1 MVDCIL
7 YHNPRWGKS
16 REAVSLLNE
25 NNINYDL
32 VEYLKNPLSVTEVM
46 SLSNKLGLAPSEFV
60 RKSEK
65 DFKENNL
72 GEIITDNK
80 KMAKSISKFPK
91 IMERPI
97 FVKGQQAIIGRPPEN
112 ILKLINK

>member
-1 MVDCIL
+1 M
-7 YHNPRWGKS
+7 
-16 REAVSLLNE
+16 SLLNE

-65 DFKENNL
+65 DF
-72 GEIITDNK
+72 
-80 KMAKSISKFPK
+80 
-91 IMERPI
+91 
-97 FVKGQQAIIGRPPEN
+97 
-112 ILKLINK
+112 

>member
-1 MVDCIL
+1 MSDYIL

-25 NNINYDL
+25 NNINYVL

-46 SLSNKLGLAPSEFV
+46 SLSSKLGLAPGEFV

-65 DFKENNL
+65 
-72 GEIITDNK
+72 EISSHIDNITLLIDKANFLFLDLSIK
-80 KMAKSISKFPK
+80 K
-91 IMERPI
+91 
-97 FVKGQQAIIGRPPEN
+97 
-112 ILKLINK
+112 KLIRFNYLVKLRNLRI

>member
-1 MVDCIL
+1 MVECLL

-25 NNINYDL
+25 NNINYYL
-32 VEYLKNPLSVTEVM
+32 IEYLKNPLSVTEVM
-46 SLSNKLGLAPSEFV
+46 SLSNKLGLAPGEFV

-65 DFKENNL
+65 DFIENNL
-72 GEIITDNK
+72 GEIINDNK
-80 KMAKSISKFPK
+80 KMATSISKFPI

-97 FVKGQQAIIGRPPEN
+97 FVKGRQAIIGRPPEN